1 MGKVPYIV
9 HSLHVTGT
17 ANDQCVSASMKLT
30 VEVFE
35 KEYLLI
41 PLLPE
46 SIAITGYE
54 ISKGDSEDKKKPGGM
69 QLTMRS
75 GKHTLLNSEP
85 GEYIVSM
92 DLMLAYA
99 SPVKQS
105 ANIPCPECIDTT
117 VEFTVPDQDVGLSVS
132 PSVCH
137 EQVGATIKARL
148 PPTRTIAF
156 KWTTKVPETPTTP
169 AVLIEKPTLKDE
181 AKDVEEKKE
190 IKEMIVTS
198 AQDILHS
205 IGGGVCH
212 TKLMQNYTITN
223 GSVSSFRIKIGKHG
237 SAPITAG
244 PEWHETVAKNE
255 VVKVRVLSAEG
266 PTLKSWECQDGIIL
280 LSLDSAT
287 EGICGFTIHC
297 ELELGNTSCHLHCP
311 TFTPL
316 DVNRNKGAVA
326 IQGRTSVEIVEG
338 DKISYISKV
347 DVAELPNT
355 LSKESNILHAYRY
368 LVSNY
373 TLCLDTTK
381 HDDVEVIIALCE
393 SATFKISHTGEQMLY
408 DLSFNLKNT
417 QCQFAKILLPPGNS
431 IWSAHVGGDTV
442 KPAVDEQGRTLL
454 PLIKGSNVAFTASII
469 FVTPAVSLPSGK
481 HEISDLLFSLP
492 TIDLPITHLRFELW
506 LPESHVYS
514 SFLGGI
520 DEVERFNDS
529 DVLRQVHNVDAYQ
542 CQESYSPLM
551 KRNRKRGPAI
561 GSRSRAQNRNNINFQ
576 PQTQMQMPQ
585 QQQMTNQL
593 FNRRDSLPL
602 SLCGNDLLE
611 DDFEM
616 RGLPPPPAYH
626 GQTAAGI
633 KPLSLNTDT
642 LQRGRQY
649 LFEKLLVPSNTVL
662 TVSAKTCTADK
673 PKQRTIQSDMNRDGK
688 KCSIM

>member
-1 MGKVPYIV
+1 MGKVQYIV
-9 HSLHVTGT
+9 HSLDVNGAATE
-17 ANDQCVSASMKLT
+17 QCVTATMKLT
-30 VEVFE
+30 IEVFE
-35 KEYLLI
+35 KEYLMI

-46 SIAITGYE
+46 SIAIVSHE
-54 ISKGDSEDKKKPGGM
+54 ICLAGSEEKDTGGM
-69 QLTMRS
+69 QLTMRACR
-75 GKHTLLNSEP
+75 HTLLNSKP
-85 GEYIVSM
+85 GEYIVTLN
-92 DLMLAYA
+92 LMLAYA

-137 EQVGATIKARL
+137 EQIGCTIKARL
-148 PPTRTIAF
+148 PPTKTIAF
-156 KWTTKVPETPTTP
+156 KWTTKIPDEPTTP
-169 AVLIEKPTLKDE
+169 AVLIEKPSEKDNE

-198 AQDILHS
+198 AQDMLHS

-237 SAPITAG
+237 SAPLTAG
-244 PEWHETVAKNE
+244 PEWHSTVE
-255 VVKVRVLSAEG
+255 SSDVIKVRVLSAEG
-266 PTLKSWECQDGIIL
+266 PTLKSWECEDGIIL

-297 ELELGNTSCHLHCP
+297 EMELGNTSCHLRCP

-316 DVNRNKGAVA
+316 DVNRNKGAIA

-338 DKISYISKV
+338 DKINYISKV

-355 LSKESNILHAYRY
+355 LSRESNILHAYRY

-373 TLCLDTTK
+373 KLCLDTTK

-469 FVTPAVSLPSGK
+469 FVTPAVGLPGGK
-481 HEISDLLFSLP
+481 HEICDLLFSLP

-520 DEVERFNDS
+520 DEVDHFNDS
-529 DVLRQVHNVDAYQ
+529 DVLRQVHDTGAYQ

-551 KRNRKRGPAI
+551 KRNRKRGPQI
-561 GSRSRAQNRNNINFQ
+561 RSRTNRMRTNINMSNQ
-576 PQTQMQMPQ
+576 IQMPQMPQ
-585 QQQMTNQL
+585 QQMLVRQ
-593 FNRRDSLPL
+593 DSLPL
-602 SLCGNDLLE
+602 SVCANDLME
-611 DDFEM
+611 EQDDMFQEM
-616 RGLPPPPAYH
+616 APPAYH
-626 GQTAAGI
+626 TGQTAAGI
-633 KPLSLNTDT
+633 KPLSLTTNT
-642 LQRGRQY
+642 LQRGRY
-649 LFEKLLVPSNTVL
+649 VYFYVFLNGVVFFFFFFFF
-662 TVSAKTCTADK
+662 
-673 PKQRTIQSDMNRDGK
+673 
-688 KCSIM
+688 